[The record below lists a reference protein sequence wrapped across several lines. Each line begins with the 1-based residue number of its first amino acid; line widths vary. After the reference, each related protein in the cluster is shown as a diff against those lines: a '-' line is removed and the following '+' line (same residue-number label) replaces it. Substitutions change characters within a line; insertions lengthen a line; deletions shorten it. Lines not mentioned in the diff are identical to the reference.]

1 MSQRIHVIIS
11 GRVQGVWF
19 RDWTQEHALRLGLHG
34 WVRNRDDGCVEAV
47 IEGDPS
53 AVEELVTRMHE
64 GPEHAHVTGV
74 EAEPEVPTGEF
85 KTFEVIL

>member
-19 RDWTQEHALRLGLHG
+19 RDWTQQNAVELGLAG

-47 IEGDPS
+47 IEGKPD
-53 AVEELVTRMHE
+53 AVEELVTRMHQ
-64 GPEHAHVTGV
+64 GPENAHVTGV

-85 KTFEVIL
+85 SGFEVIL